1 MFWHRH
7 KLPSLGSS
15 VDALLAC
22 DLFLTVADTLLV
34 ITGAPASGK
43 TTIARPLTAAVRI
56 VLLEKDA
63 IKEVLFDSL
72 GDLGSGR
79 LSDASF
85 QVLFTVAGRLRTAA
99 IEGNFRP
106 EHESRI
112 ASLATNLVQ
121 IHVRCSPGT
130 ARKRYLGRARS
141 RHPAHPPSPTEGSFA
156 AAPLRLQGPL
166 LEVSGEEEIDL
177 QALAGWVRQKLGRP

>member
-1 MFWHRH
+1 MFRHRH
-7 KLPSLGSS
+7 KLPSLGSG
-15 VDALLAC
+15 DALLAC
-22 DLFLTVADTLLV
+22 DLLLTVADALLV
-34 ITGAPASGK
+34 ITGSPASGK
-43 TTIARPLTAAVRI
+43 TTIARPLTAALRI
-56 VLLEKDA
+56 ALLEKDG
-63 IKEVLFDSL
+63 IKEALFDSL

-85 QVLFTVAGRLRTAA
+85 QVLFTVAARLRTAA

-130 ARKRYLGRARS
+130 ARKRYLGRASS
-141 RHPAHPPSPTEGSFA
+141 RHPAHPPSLTEEA
-156 AAPLRLQGPL
+156 LTAAPLKLPGPL
-166 LEVSGEEEIDL
+166 LEVSGEEEVDL
-177 QALAGWVRQKLGRP
+177 RALAGWVRQKLGRP